1 MSNYFYDFKMV
12 FQRIFLNLQL
22 SKFFGIRGQ
31 KRKTCSW
38 LFGSLSGKE
47 EGEDKFSCVNH
58 PTRNFVPV
66 YLSHLLYRNS
76 SFLAVAGSPVIV

>member
-31 KRKTCSW
+31 KRKT
-38 LFGSLSGKE
+38 
-47 EGEDKFSCVNH
+47 
-58 PTRNFVPV
+58 
-66 YLSHLLYRNS
+66 
-76 SFLAVAGSPVIV
+76 